1 MRIAIVNDLPIAVL
15 VLRRVLDK
23 SEHQLAWVAADGAS
37 AVAACLKDRPD
48 LILMDLLMPGM
59 NGAEATRHIMSQTP
73 CAILLVTASVADNV
87 SDVFEAMG
95 YGALDAVN
103 TPMLGGVGEE
113 GARILL
119 DKIATIGKLI
129 GTSYVHRQ
137 RALIAIGAS
146 AGGPGAIAAIL
157 HCLPATL
164 AATLVVIQHVD
175 PQFVP
180 GMTQWFGRQTA
191 LRVLPVAE
199 NDEPCVGVVH
209 VAATHDHLILKSDG
223 RFGYTAEPSD
233 YVYRPSVDV
242 MFESIARHWPGDAAG
257 VLLSGMGN
265 DGAVGL
271 KRLRD
276 GGALTIAQ
284 NRETSAVWGM
294 PKSAIAI
301 GAASEILPL
310 DCIAPRLVEFLMAAK
325 KKGAVS

>member
-1 MRIAIVNDLPIAVL
+1 MRIAIVNDLPIATL
-15 VLRRVLDK
+15 ALRRVLAGSD
-23 SEHQLAWVAADGAS
+23 HQVAWVAADGAS
-37 AVAACLKDRPD
+37 AVAECLNDRPD

-59 NGAEATRHIMSQTP
+59 NGAEATRRIMSQTP

-95 YGALDAVN
+95 HGALDAVN

-113 GARILL
+113 GASILL
-119 DKIATIGKLI
+119 DKIAVIGNLI
-129 GTSYVHRQ
+129 GANHVHRR
-137 RALIAIGAS
+137 RALVAIGAS
-146 AGGPGAIAAIL
+146 AGGPGAIATIL
-157 HCLPATL
+157 HGLPETLPATL
-164 AATLVVIQHVD
+164 VVVQHVD

-180 GMTQWFGRQTA
+180 GMTQWFGGQTA
-191 LRVLPVAE
+191 LRVRPVAE
-199 NDEPCVGVVH
+199 NDEPCIGVVH
-209 VAATHDHLILKSDG
+209 VATTHDHLVLKPDG

-242 MFESIARHWPGDAAG
+242 MFESIARHWPRDVVG
-257 VLLSGMGN
+257 VLLSGMGR

-284 NRETSAVWGM
+284 NRESSAVWGM
-294 PKSAIAI
+294 PKAAIDI

-310 DCIAPRLVEFLMAAK
+310 DRIAPRLVEFISSSK
-325 KKGAVS
+325 RKRPVP